1 MRDLENLEVPKL
13 DSFQRNDLDRPVI
26 DDEIEWAVFQ
36 LPTRTSEIF
45 WSKWDTNIFLLGAME
60 YSKTRHF

>member
-36 LPTRTSEIF
+36 LGP
-45 WSKWDTNIFLLGAME
+45 
-60 YSKTRHF
+60 

>member
-26 DDEIEWAVFQ
+26 DDDIEWAVFQ

-45 WSKWDTNIFLLGAME
+45 WSKWDTNIFLSGAME